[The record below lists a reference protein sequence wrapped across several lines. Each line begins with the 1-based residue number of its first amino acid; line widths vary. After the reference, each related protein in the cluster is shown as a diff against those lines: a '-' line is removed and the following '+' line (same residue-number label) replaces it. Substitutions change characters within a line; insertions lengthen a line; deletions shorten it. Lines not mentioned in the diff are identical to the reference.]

1 MLRNEDVAEVLQR
14 PEVLG
19 RLVGFTDLTALH
31 GEWIHEMVF
40 GDEDYTLQ
48 AHRGAF
54 KSSCLAVAIP
64 LYMVLYPNRN
74 VIFLRKTDHDVG
86 EMMNMVAKVLQS
98 DVMRDFTQTNRGVQ
112 LKITEQSMDHI
123 TTNLWHSP
131 MGAPQLR
138 GLGIKSSITGAHAW
152 LVVTDDIC
160 NLSDRLSK
168 AERDLTKFH
177 YDELQNIRNRSG
189 RIINLGTPWHK
200 EDVFTKMPNIHRYDC
215 YTTGLISPEKLQELR
230 QSMAPSLFAANYE
243 LKHIASDD
251 AIFETAPVFT
261 KDMKVLRD
269 GIAHVDAAYGGSDY
283 TAFTLGCRRGE
294 TIYLFGKLWHR
305 HADQCLEEIVAL
317 ANEYMCWPL
326 YCEDNGDKGFLQ
338 KEIEARDGYAKSYTE
353 TQNKVIKI
361 TTYLRKWW
369 GKIVF
374 VEGTDP
380 EYLEQ
385 ILDYTV
391 HAGHDDAADSAAC
404 VCRILDRGC
413 W

>member
-31 GEWIHEMVF
+31 GQWIHEMVF

-64 LYMVLYPNRN
+64 LYMVLYPDRN

-177 YDELQNIRNRSG
+177 YDELQNIRNRGG

-294 TIYLFGKLWHR
+294 TIYLYYGW
-305 HADQCLEEIVAL
+305 
-317 ANEYMCWPL
+317 
-326 YCEDNGDKGFLQ
+326 
-338 KEIEARDGYAKSYTE
+338 
-353 TQNKVIKI
+353 
-361 TTYLRKWW
+361 
-369 GKIVF
+369 
-374 VEGTDP
+374 
-380 EYLEQ
+380 
-385 ILDYTV
+385 
-391 HAGHDDAADSAAC
+391 
-404 VCRILDRGC
+404 DRGFQTGFGV
-413 W
+413 

>member
-31 GEWIHEMVF
+31 GKWIHEMVF

-152 LVVTDDIC
+152 LVVKDDIC

-177 YDELQNIRNRSG
+177 YQE
-189 RIINLGTPWHK
+189 PW
-200 EDVFTKMPNIHRYDC
+200 T
-215 YTTGLISPEKLQELR
+215 
-230 QSMAPSLFAANYE
+230 
-243 LKHIASDD
+243 D
-251 AIFETAPVFT
+251 AE
-261 KDMKVLRD
+261 
-269 GIAHVDAAYGGSDY
+269 
-283 TAFTLGCRRGE
+283 
-294 TIYLFGKLWHR
+294 
-305 HADQCLEEIVAL
+305 
-317 ANEYMCWPL
+317 
-326 YCEDNGDKGFLQ
+326 
-338 KEIEARDGYAKSYTE
+338 
-353 TQNKVIKI
+353 
-361 TTYLRKWW
+361 
-369 GKIVF
+369 
-374 VEGTDP
+374 
-380 EYLEQ
+380 
-385 ILDYTV
+385 
-391 HAGHDDAADSAAC
+391 
-404 VCRILDRGC
+404 
-413 W
+413 